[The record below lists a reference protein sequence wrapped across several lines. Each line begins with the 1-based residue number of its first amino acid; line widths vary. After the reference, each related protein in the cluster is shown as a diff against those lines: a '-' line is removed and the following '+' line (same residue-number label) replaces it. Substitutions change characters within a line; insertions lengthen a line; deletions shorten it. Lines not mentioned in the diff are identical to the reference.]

1 MTTIRQA
8 KTEADRALVRELFWE
23 YLDWANARLNEEYG
37 INLEIESMVER
48 DMAKLEIFLP
58 PDGRLLLAMEGAQ
71 AVGLACMRRIKED
84 AGEIKR
90 MYVRPEFRKQ
100 GIGRA
105 LVEAIIADARAIGYA
120 SIRLDSTRFMKAA
133 HSLYRSMGFREIDP
147 YPESEIP
154 PELQHRWVFMERPL

>member
-133 HSLYRSMGFREIDP
+133 HSLYRSMGFREIEP